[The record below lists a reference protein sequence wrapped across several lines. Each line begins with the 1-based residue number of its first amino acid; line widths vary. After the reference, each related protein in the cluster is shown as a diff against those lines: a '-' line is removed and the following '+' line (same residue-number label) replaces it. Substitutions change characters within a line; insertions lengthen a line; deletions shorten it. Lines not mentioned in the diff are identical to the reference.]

1 MDSLSEERIKNI
13 LDSAD
18 VRYSYNLAKELE
30 NIRSNPVLGYRSAGS
45 EAEHEA
51 GELIFNRMVEAGF
64 ANVHKDRVDVDSWE
78 FKRAVIKAGVGDEER
93 ELQLGAYQTNFV
105 TDGYESVQ
113 IVDAGKGT
121 LEDYEELERLGI
133 SVEGKLVMAEINQRE
148 EWWINFPVY
157 QAKLKG
163 AKGFIAVQAG
173 GYGEVAENAL
183 NAQDIAGPSDAP
195 AFSISRADADFIK
208 KCMAFENKGAEARE
222 CTVLFDAYTKVMP
235 GASSYN
241 IVGEIP
247 GENPDRMILLSG
259 HYDSYFSG
267 FQDDNTAVSM
277 LIEIGRMLVKSGYK
291 PHNTI
296 ILCAMAAEEWGV
308 INSKY
313 DWSTGAYEEVFT
325 VHPEWKGKVIAD
337 LNFELPAFAHGN
349 KDYVR
354 STYEYRNFFRKILKE
369 YPGDLH
375 EAYPDGVGTK
385 APIQTWSDD
394 FSVAISGIPSTVNEF
409 AGGKFMESHYHSQY
423 DSDEFYDEKVY
434 LFHHKLYAY
443 ILLRLDNLHVVPV
456 DFTIVSDELLHR
468 FDREIC
474 EDRQTADKF
483 IQAVTDLKAEAE
495 RVNAVIEGRNY
506 PQDMPAAGDDTY
518 GSENE
523 GRMTRNED
531 DVRIEA
537 ELLKAFAL
545 AQDTLVTLNW
555 QDDVLFPYET
565 AMNDVVFLG
574 KAIDALSS
582 EKDVDKPL
590 IRIKNALNWIYR
602 IDNNQYAFK
611 FERAVYEYFTGYV
624 LNQPRERLKW
634 GYGRIIHHENLYE
647 VVRSLIDKLVSD
659 GENIDT
665 AHELSVLTEARERQQ
680 KYLVLD
686 IRNTTQYVREI
697 TEVIHNCLY

>member
-1 MDSLSEERIKNI
+1 MDSLSEECIKNI

-64 ANVHKDRVDVDSWE
+64 ANVRKDRVDVDSWE
-78 FKRAVIKAGVGDEER
+78 FKRAVIKAGYGDVER

-208 KCMAFENKGAEARE
+208 KCMVLENKGAQARE
-222 CTVLFDAYTKVMP
+222 CTVLFDAYTKVMS

-443 ILLRLDNLHVVPV
+443 ILVRLDNLNVAPV
-456 DFTIVSDELLHR
+456 DFTILSDELLHR

-474 EDRQTADKF
+474 EDRQTADEF

-506 PQDMPAAGDDTY
+506 PQDMSAGGDDTY

-531 DVRIEA
+531 DARIEA

-574 KAIDALSS
+574 KAIDALNS
-582 EKDVDKPL
+582 EKDADKPL

-665 AHELSVLTEARERQQ
+665 VHELSVLTEARERQQ

>member
-1 MDSLSEERIKNI
+1 MDSLSEECIKNI

-64 ANVHKDRVDVDSWE
+64 ANVRKDRVDVDSWE
-78 FKRAVIKAGVGDEER
+78 FKRAVIKAGYGDVER

-208 KCMAFENKGAEARE
+208 KCMVLENKGAQARE

-443 ILLRLDNLHVVPV
+443 ILVRIDNLNVAPV
-456 DFTIVSDELLHR
+456 DFTILSDELLHR

-474 EDRQTADKF
+474 EDRQTADEF

-506 PQDMPAAGDDTY
+506 PQDMPAGGDDTY
-518 GSENE
+518 GTENE

-531 DVRIEA
+531 DARIEA

-574 KAIDALSS
+574 KAIDALNS
-582 EKDVDKPL
+582 EKDADKPL

-634 GYGRIIHHENLYE
+634 GYGRIIGHEDLFD
-647 VVRSLIDKLVSD
+647 VVEALIGKT
-659 GENIDT
+659 DT
-665 AHELSVLTEARERQQ
+665 DCSKEITFLQEAYERQVE
-680 KYLVLD
+680 LF
-686 IRNTTQYVREI
+686 RNEI
-697 TEVIHNCLY
+697 TEMKNKTEEIVGILKEF

>member
-1 MDSLSEERIKNI
+1 MDSISEERIKNI

-18 VRYSYNLAKELE
+18 VNYSYKLAKELE
-30 NIRSNPVLGYRSAGS
+30 TIRSNPVLGYRSAGS

-51 GELIFNRMVEAGF
+51 GELIFDRMKEAGF
-64 ANVHKDRVDVDSWE
+64 SNVRKDRVDVDAWE
-78 FKRAVIKAGVGDEER
+78 FRRAVIRACADGEER
-93 ELQLGAYQTNFV
+93 ELQLGAYQTNYV

-133 SVEGKLVMAEINQRE
+133 SVEGKLVMAQINQRE

-163 AKGFIAVQAG
+163 ARGFIAVQAG

-195 AFSISRADADFIK
+195 AFSISRADAEFIK
-208 KCMAFENKGAEARE
+208 KCMAGERE
-222 CTVLFDAYTKVMP
+222 CTVLFDAYTKVVP
-235 GASSYN
+235 GASTYN

-277 LIEIGRMLVKSGYK
+277 LIEIGRMLIKSSYK

-296 ILCAMAAEEWGV
+296 VLCAMAAEEWGV

-354 STYEYRNFFRKILKE
+354 STYEYRNFFRRILKE

-423 DSDEFYDEKVY
+423 DSDEFYDERVY

-443 ILLRLDNLHVVPV
+443 ILLRLDSTSVAPI
-456 DFTIVSDELLHR
+456 DFTILCDELLHR
-468 FDREIC
+468 FDRDIC
-474 EDRQTADKF
+474 EDRAAAD
-483 IQAVTDLKAEAE
+483 
-495 RVNAVIEGRNY
+495 
-506 PQDMPAAGDDTY
+506 
-518 GSENE
+518 
-523 GRMTRNED
+523 
-531 DVRIEA
+531 
-537 ELLKAFAL
+537 
-545 AQDTLVTLNW
+545 
-555 QDDVLFPYET
+555 
-565 AMNDVVFLG
+565 
-574 KAIDALSS
+574 
-582 EKDVDKPL
+582 
-590 IRIKNALNWIYR
+590 
-602 IDNNQYAFK
+602 
-611 FERAVYEYFTGYV
+611 
-624 LNQPRERLKW
+624 
-634 GYGRIIHHENLYE
+634 
-647 VVRSLIDKLVSD
+647 
-659 GENIDT
+659 
-665 AHELSVLTEARERQQ
+665 
-680 KYLVLD
+680 
-686 IRNTTQYVREI
+686 
-697 TEVIHNCLY
+697 

>member
-1 MDSLSEERIKNI
+1 MDSLSEECIKNI

-64 ANVHKDRVDVDSWE
+64 ANVRKDRVDVDSWE
-78 FKRAVIKAGVGDEER
+78 FKRAVIKAGYGDVER

-208 KCMAFENKGAEARE
+208 KCMVLENKGAQARE

-277 LIEIGRMLVKSGYK
+277 LIEIGRMLIKSGYK

-443 ILLRLDNLHVVPV
+443 ILVRLDNLNVAPV
-456 DFTIVSDELLHR
+456 DFTILSDELLHR

-474 EDRQTADKF
+474 EDRQTADEF

-506 PQDMPAAGDDTY
+506 PQDMPAGGDDTY
-518 GSENE
+518 GTENE

-531 DVRIEA
+531 DARIEA

-574 KAIDALSS
+574 KAIDALNS
-582 EKDVDKPL
+582 EKDADKPL

-665 AHELSVLTEARERQQ
+665 VHELSVLTEARERQQ

>member
-1 MDSLSEERIKNI
+1 MGSLSEERIKNI

-18 VRYSYNLAKELE
+18 VNYSYRLAKELE
-30 NIRSNPVLGYRSAGS
+30 TIRSNPVLGYRSAGS

-51 GELIFNRMVEAGF
+51 GELIFERMKEAGF
-64 ANVHKDRVDVDSWE
+64 ANVRKDKIDVDSWE
-78 FKRAVIKAGVGDEER
+78 FKRAVIKAGADGAER
-93 ELQLGAYQTNFV
+93 ELQLGAYQTDFV

-195 AFSISRADADFIK
+195 AFSISRADARFIRE
-208 KCMAFENKGAEARE
+208 CMQDGSKRE

-235 GASSYN
+235 GAETYN

-277 LIEIGRMLVKSGYK
+277 LIEIGRMLIKSDYK
-291 PHNTI
+291 PRNTI
-296 ILCAMAAEEWGV
+296 VLCAMAAEEWGV

-354 STYEYRNFFRKILKE
+354 STYEYRNFFRRILKE

-443 ILLRLDNLHVVPV
+443 ILLRLDNLNVAPV
-456 DFTIVSDELLHR
+456 DFTILSDELLHR

-474 EDRQTADKF
+474 EDREAADEF
-483 IQAVTDLKAEAE
+483 IQAVTDLKAEAQ
-495 RVNAVIEGRNY
+495 RVNAVVEGMR
-506 PQDMPAAGDDTY
+506 
-518 GSENE
+518 
-523 GRMTRNED
+523 
-531 DVRIEA
+531 
-537 ELLKAFAL
+537 
-545 AQDTLVTLNW
+545 
-555 QDDVLFPYET
+555 
-565 AMNDVVFLG
+565 
-574 KAIDALSS
+574 
-582 EKDVDKPL
+582 
-590 IRIKNALNWIYR
+590 
-602 IDNNQYAFK
+602 
-611 FERAVYEYFTGYV
+611 
-624 LNQPRERLKW
+624 
-634 GYGRIIHHENLYE
+634 
-647 VVRSLIDKLVSD
+647 
-659 GENIDT
+659 
-665 AHELSVLTEARERQQ
+665 
-680 KYLVLD
+680 
-686 IRNTTQYVREI
+686 TTM
-697 TEVIHNCLY
+697 